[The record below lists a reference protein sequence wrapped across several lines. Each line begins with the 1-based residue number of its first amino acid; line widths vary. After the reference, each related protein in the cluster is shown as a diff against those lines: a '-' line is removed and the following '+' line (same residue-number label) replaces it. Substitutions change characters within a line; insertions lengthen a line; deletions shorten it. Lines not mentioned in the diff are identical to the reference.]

1 MCVCSPT
8 FFLPLFEF
16 LGAQVDLLLPRKYP
30 VAEKA
35 ADLPAIS
42 LVSNTTMLC
51 CRPTE
56 LYLGASTSA
65 RKMQLSVH
73 WDNNVFDEALIN
85 EWLDEVKNAIDY
97 YLGEDSVRTKL

>member
-1 MCVCSPT
+1 MPT

-16 LGAQVDLLLPRKYP
+16 LSAQLDFLLPRKYP
-30 VAEKA
+30 IAEKV
-35 ADLPAIS
+35 ADAPTIS
-42 LVSNTTMLC
+42 LVSITTMLC

-65 RKMQLSVH
+65 QILELVVH
-73 WDNNVFDEALIN
+73 WDNNVFDEALIT

-97 YLGEDSVRTKL
+97 YLGEDSVQTKL